1 MSEGYRVLVA
11 EDEATYAMTVARF
24 LKERGH
30 DVKVCATGRATLK
43 ALADS
48 EWEALLLDLK
58 LPDAS
63 GIDILARVRKENAE
77 LQTIIVTGFANVES
91 AIEAMRLGAFDYLTK
106 PPKFEELAVRVE
118 RAAQKTLLER
128 ENARLRFQVGRG
140 LADDIVT
147 RSPALQKIIATLE
160 KVAAAKAPVLI
171 EGESGVGKELLAQHL
186 HRTSPRATRAFV
198 DLNCAAVPAALLE
211 SELFGHERGAFTGA
225 ASEKPGLVEV
235 ADGGT
240 LFLDEVGRDGGR
252 GAVEAPARPR
262 HRNVLPRR
270 RHAQAAGRLPPGR
283 RHEPRPAGRGRGR
296 ALPEGPVLS
305 RSTASASSC
314 RLCASAPRTSRSSSS
329 TSRGSAR
336 AGAASRPRPSRRWGP
351 RLAGERA
358 GAALRRGAGEP
369 SGRGGPDRRGR
380 SPARDRREGGPR
392 SACRSRRPRR
402 TSLGIAVGRRRAGR
416 RPAGATRVRWG
427 RDRPRRDRRG
437 GPRPGACPRR
447 PRAGEVAPRE
457 GRRDPRVSPRT
468 LYRWIKKLDL

>member
-186 HRTSPRATRAFV
+186 HRTSPRATHAFV

-240 LFLDEVGRDGGR
+240 LFLDEVGEMAAEVQSKLLRVLDTGTFYRVGATRKRRADFRLVAATNRDLRAEVEAGRFRKDLFYRINGVRVVVPPLRERPEDIPILVEHFSRGRPGGR
-252 GAVEAPARPR
+252 GFSPAALAALGAHDWPGNVRELHFAVERASLLAEGDRIE
-262 HRNVLPRR
+262 V
-270 RHAQAAGRLPPGR
+270 GDLPP
-283 RHEPRPAGRGRGR
+283 EIVERG
-296 ALPEGPVLS
+296 
-305 RSTASASSC
+305 
-314 RLCASAPRTSRSSSS
+314 
-329 TSRGSAR
+329 
-336 AGAASRPRPSRRWGP
+336 
-351 RLAGERA
+351 
-358 GAALRRGAGEP
+358 
-369 SGRGGPDRRGR
+369 
-380 SPARDRREGGPR
+380 
-392 SACRSRRPRR
+392 
-402 TSLGIAVGRRRAGR
+402 GR
-416 RPAGATRVRWG
+416 RPAAPSPSPGRGEEERLDEGRIRAALDETRW
-427 RDRPRRDRRG
+427 RRG
-437 GPRPGACPRR
+437 DAAKVLG
-447 PRAGEVAPRE
+447 
-457 GRRDPRVSPRT
+457 VSPRT
-468 LYRWIKKLDL
+468 LYRWMRRLGLE